1 MIVRS
6 FKDIEGTDRHVKAAS
21 GTWESKRIVLAKEK
35 VGFSL
40 HETILY
46 AGTETSMWYANH
58 IEAVVCVEGE
68 AELTDNET
76 GQKYTI
82 TPGTMYLLDGHER
95 HTMRIKKDFRCICV
109 FNPPVTGREDHDE
122 NGVYLL
128 LTEPEPRRCDI
139 TLTTTVTDLYPSRGA
154 TEVSV
159 PRQDPVVWGTPDAPG
174 PISVA
179 GLQAYERDGFLP
191 VEQLIPDDEVAVY
204 RQELEQLVTDP
215 AIRAD
220 ERSVIEPKSKEIRS
234 VFEVHRISEVFAKLV
249 RDERVVGRARQIL
262 GSDVYVHQSRINV
275 KPGFG
280 ASGFYWH
287 SDFETWHAEDGL
299 PNMRTVSVSIALTE
313 NYDTN
318 GGLMIMPG
326 SHRMFLGC
334 AGATPKDNYKQSL
347 QMQDA
352 GTPSDEAL
360 TAMASEYGIKLFTGK
375 AGSATWFDCN
385 CMHGSGDNITP
396 FPRSNVFIVFNSVE
410 NAAVKPFAAPVP
422 RPTFIGARDF
432 TPVR

>member
-1 MIVRS
+1 M
-6 FKDIEGTDRHVKAAS
+6 
-21 GTWESKRIVLAKEK
+21 
-35 VGFSL
+35 
-40 HETILY
+40 
-46 AGTETSMWYANH
+46 
-58 IEAVVCVEGE
+58 
-68 AELTDNET
+68 
-76 GQKYTI
+76 
-82 TPGTMYLLDGHER
+82 
-95 HTMRIKKDFRCICV
+95 
-109 FNPPVTGREDHDE
+109 
-122 NGVYLL
+122 
-128 LTEPEPRRCDI
+128 
-139 TLTTTVTDLYPSRGA
+139 TTVTDTTDLYPSRGT

-159 PRQDPVVWGTPDAPG
+159 PRKDPVVWGSPDAPG
-174 PISVA
+174 PIPPADLHSF
-179 GLQAYERDGFLP
+179 EREGFLAMP
-191 VEQLIPDDEVAVY
+191 ELLRDDEVDVY
-204 RQELEQLVTDP
+204 RRELERLVVDP

-220 ERSVIEPKSKEIRS
+220 ERSIVEPKSKEIRS
-234 VFEVHRISEVFAKLV
+234 VFEVHRISEVFARLV

-313 NYDTN
+313 NHDTN

-326 SHRMFLGC
+326 SHRTFLGC
-334 AGATPKDNYKQSL
+334 AGATPEDNYRQSL

-360 TAMASEYGIKLFTGK
+360 TGMAAQHGIKLFTGR

-410 NAAVKPFAAPVP
+410 NKAVEPFAAPVR
-422 RPTFIGARDF
+422 RPEFIGARDF

>member
-1 MIVRS
+1 M
-6 FKDIEGTDRHVKAAS
+6 T
-21 GTWESKRIVLAKEK
+21 T
-35 VGFSL
+35 
-40 HETILY
+40 
-46 AGTETSMWYANH
+46 
-58 IEAVVCVEGE
+58 
-68 AELTDNET
+68 LTD
-76 GQKYTI
+76 
-82 TPGTMYLLDGHER
+82 P
-95 HTMRIKKDFRCICV
+95 
-109 FNPPVTGREDHDE
+109 
-122 NGVYLL
+122 
-128 LTEPEPRRCDI
+128 
-139 TLTTTVTDLYPSRGA
+139 YPSRAA
-154 TEVSV
+154 TEVAV
-159 PRQDPVVWGTPDAPG
+159 PRQDPVVWGAPDEPG
-174 PISVA
+174 PISVPD
-179 GLQAYERDGFLP
+179 LHSYERDGFLS
-191 VEQLIPDDEVAVY
+191 VEQLLSEDEVAVY
-204 RQELEQLVTDP
+204 RRELERLVTDP
-215 AIRAD
+215 AVRAD
-220 ERSVIEPKSKEIRS
+220 ERSVVEPRTQEIRS
-234 VFEVHRISEVFAKLV
+234 VFEVHRISEVFAGLV

-313 NYDTN
+313 NLDTN

-326 SHRMFLGC
+326 SHRTFLGC
-334 AGATPKDNYKQSL
+334 AGATPKDNYKKSL

-360 TAMASEYGIKLFTGK
+360 TELASRHGIRLFTGR

-410 NAAVKPFAAPVP
+410 NTAVEPFAAPVR
-422 RPTFIGARDF
+422 RPEFIGARDF